1 MRIHVTKKL
10 AEKLKKA
17 GHVIAA
23 EPAAP
28 GSLLDGWHSNLVVIQ
43 RRNCVLFVHD
53 QTRYAAAL
61 IGMTLKDL
69 KQIDRL
75 FEDILINSMLKL
87 GYPAELVERASKYLT
102 PLEFDTQCDRSVQ
115 GTLRVA
121 AMELEA
127 QTWDGSDIMEI
138 GQYSVSAWLTE
149 QPRSTRDL
157 KESRY
162 LWPNKE
168 MQKLLEQFPVQACRL
183 ATDVHKR
190 ADTRSKT
197 ACATL
202 RYVPLIPQ
210 KTNLRD
216 SPHG

>member
-121 AMELEA
+121 ALELEA
-127 QTWDGSDIMEI
+127 QYWNGSDIMEI
-138 GQYSVSAWLTE
+138 GPIFSFGLADGAATQHQRPQRITIPVAEQRDAKAARAVSSLG
-149 QPRSTRDL
+149 R
-157 KESRY
+157 
-162 LWPNKE
+162 
-168 MQKLLEQFPVQACRL
+168 
-183 ATDVHKR
+183 ATGNGH
-190 ADTRSKT
+190 S
-197 ACATL
+197 
-202 RYVPLIPQ
+202 
-210 KTNLRD
+210 
-216 SPHG
+216 